1 MKKKQLLRWKSILLD
16 KELNALVIT
25 VVTELGKGI
34 AEHSKNFNKELKLWE
49 ISVTTEEYNNYNDN
63 TRRKE

>member
-34 AEHSKNFNKELKLWE
+34 AEHSKNFNKELKL
-49 ISVTTEEYNNYNDN
+49 
-63 TRRKE
+63 